1 MTTGTKFDVLGEYDG
16 QPFRFARNLFLTTE
30 IIMVGN
36 KKTKYMKKGGLV
48 KKMKKTKY
56 KKKGGKKRR

>member
-1 MTTGTKFDVLGEYDG
+1 M
-16 QPFRFARNLFLTTE
+16 P
-30 IIMVGN
+30 GN

-56 KKKGGKKRR
+56 KKKGGKKRK

>member
-1 MTTGTKFDVLGEYDG
+1 MPGH
-16 QPFRFARNLFLTTE
+16 
-30 IIMVGN
+30 

-56 KKKGGKKRR
+56 KKKGRKKRR

>member
-1 MTTGTKFDVLGEYDG
+1 MPGH
-16 QPFRFARNLFLTTE
+16 
-30 IIMVGN
+30 

>member
-1 MTTGTKFDVLGEYDG
+1 MPGH
-16 QPFRFARNLFLTTE
+16 
-30 IIMVGN
+30 

-56 KKKGGKKRR
+56 KKKGGKKRQ

>member
-1 MTTGTKFDVLGEYDG
+1 MPGH
-16 QPFRFARNLFLTTE
+16 
-30 IIMVGN
+30 

-56 KKKGGKKRR
+56 KKKGGKKRS

>member
-1 MTTGTKFDVLGEYDG
+1 MPGH
-16 QPFRFARNLFLTTE
+16 
-30 IIMVGN
+30 

-56 KKKGGKKRR
+56 KKKGGKKRK

>member
-1 MTTGTKFDVLGEYDG
+1 MPGY
-16 QPFRFARNLFLTTE
+16 
-30 IIMVGN
+30 

-56 KKKGGKKRR
+56 KKKGGKKRK